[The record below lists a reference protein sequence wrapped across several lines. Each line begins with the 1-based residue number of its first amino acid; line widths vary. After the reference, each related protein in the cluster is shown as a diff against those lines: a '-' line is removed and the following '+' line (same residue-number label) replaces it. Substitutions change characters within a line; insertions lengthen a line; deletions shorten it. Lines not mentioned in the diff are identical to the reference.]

1 MINKYCKSAVIQIAT
16 DCKPYFSEP
25 VFPEIHQLGGS
36 SFFAKCLKCN
46 IDFKNAKKKKKIVK
60 KFFVFQITA
69 SELVPLN
76 CLY

>member
-46 IDFKNAKKKKKIVK
+46 IDFKNAKKKKK
-60 KFFVFQITA
+60 
-69 SELVPLN
+69 L
-76 CLY
+76 